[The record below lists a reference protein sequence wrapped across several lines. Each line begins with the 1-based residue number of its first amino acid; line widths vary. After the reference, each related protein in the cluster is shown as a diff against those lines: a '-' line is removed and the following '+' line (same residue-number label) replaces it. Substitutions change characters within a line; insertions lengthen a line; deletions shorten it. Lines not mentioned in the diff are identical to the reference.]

1 MNKELPNK
9 PIELKA
15 KKSIII
21 EEVFNSITHGIGVF
35 LSIAALVLLIV
46 KAVQSGDNWHIV
58 SSVIYGSTLVLLY
71 LASTLFHSFMFTSA
85 RNIFNILD
93 HSAIYLLIAGTYTP
107 FVLVSLRGPIG
118 WTLFGI
124 IWGLTAIGIVYK
136 LFFLEKWRTLSTII
150 YIIMGWLI
158 IFAIKPLLN
167 SVPVGGLYWILAG
180 GIFYT
185 VGVIFYVWK
194 KLYFSHVIWHLF
206 VLAGSICHFFAILWY
221 IIP

>member
-1 MNKELPNK
+1 M
-9 PIELKA
+9 
-15 KKSIII
+15 